1 MGAFADRLLKL
12 KEEAGDPSY
21 AEMSA
26 RLGAAASKSSL
37 ASAAQGRKLP
47 SWETAWE
54 FVRVLAVDRL
64 GRDPEETEREWRE
77 LWERAKAVPS
87 PDDTDT
93 DTVDGAAAPMAHDD
107 TAEAGTAHDDGAT
120 VGTADDDGAMA
131 GTAHN
136 DEPAP
141 APPTTAAEVV
151 QAPAPSARRNRVL
164 VSAMIAAAIIL
175 VGLTGFYLATTT
187 GQDDPP
193 ARTPAKDDSAFV
205 GDITYPDGSEVR
217 PGSSFKKVWR
227 IRNIGTTSWAGRR
240 LARINTGPC
249 RSPETVPIPPTAPGQ
264 TADISV
270 QVRAPDKPGNCRI
283 YWKMTDAQGQ
293 ELFPDKRPVFLDV
306 RVSAP

>member
-1 MGAFADRLLKL
+1 VGAFADRLLRL

-64 GRDPEETEREWRE
+64 GRDPEETGREWRE

-87 PDDTDT
+87 TEDAAS
-93 DTVDGAAAPMAHDD
+93 VEGAAAD
-107 TAEAGTAHDDGAT
+107 
-120 VGTADDDGAMA
+120 
-131 GTAHN
+131 

-141 APPTTAAEVV
+141 APPTTTAEAVKAPAPPTTTAEVV
-151 QAPAPSARRNRVL
+151 KAPAPSARRNRVL
-164 VSAMIAAAIIL
+164 VSVIIAIMM
-175 VGLTGFYLATTT
+175 VGLTGFYLATKA

-193 ARTPAKDDSAFV
+193 TPPAASTPAKDDSEFV

-227 IRNIGTTSWAGRR
+227 IRNIGTTSWAGRQ
-240 LARINTGPC
+240 LARINAGPC
-249 RSPETVPIPPTAPGQ
+249 RSPKTVRIPPTAPGQ
-264 TADISV
+264 TADIAV
-270 QVRAPDKPGNCRI
+270 QVRAPDKPGTCRI

-293 ELFPDKRPVFLDV
+293 ELFPHKRPVFLDV

>member
-64 GRDPEETEREWRE
+64 ERDPEETEREWRE
-77 LWERAKAVPS
+77 LWERAKAV
-87 PDDTDT
+87 D
-93 DTVDGAAAPMAHDD
+93 
-107 TAEAGTAHDDGAT
+107 TAHDDGGA
-120 VGTADDDGAMA
+120 VDTALD
-131 GTAHN
+131 

-141 APPTTAAEVV
+141 APPTATAEGV

-164 VSAMIAAAIIL
+164 VSSIIAVAIIM
-175 VGLTGFYLATTT
+175 VGLTGFYFSTTA

-193 ARTPAKDDSAFV
+193 VRTPAKDDSEFV

-249 RSPETVPIPPTAPGQ
+249 RSPETVPIPPTAPGR
-264 TADISV
+264 TADIAV

-283 YWKMTDAQGQ
+283 YWKMTDARGQ

-306 RVSAP
+306 RVTAP

>member
-1 MGAFADRLLKL
+1 
-12 KEEAGDPSY
+12 
-21 AEMSA
+21 MSA

-77 LWERAKAVPS
+77 LWEHAKAVPS
-87 PDDTDT
+87 TDDA
-93 DTVDGAAAPMAHDD
+93 DTVGGAAVDM
-107 TAEAGTAHDDGAT
+107 AHDDGA
-120 VGTADDDGAMA
+120 AA
-131 GTAHN
+131 GTAHG

-141 APPTTAAEVV
+141 APSATTAEVV
-151 QAPAPSARRNRVL
+151 QAPVPSARRNRVL
-164 VSAMIAAAIIL
+164 ISAMIVVAIIM
-175 VGLTGFYLATTT
+175 VGLTGFYLVTNA
-187 GQDDPP
+187 GQDEPP
-193 ARTPAKDDSAFV
+193 APPAASTPAKDDSAFV

-227 IRNIGTTSWAGRR
+227 IRNIGTTSWTGRR

-249 RSPETVPIPPTAPGQ
+249 RSPETVLIPPTAPGQ
-264 TADISV
+264 TADIAV

-293 ELFPDKRPVFLDV
+293 ELFPNKRPVFLDV
-306 RVSAP
+306 RVTAP

>member
-64 GRDPEETEREWRE
+64 GRDPEATEREWRE
-77 LWERAKAVPS
+77 LWESAKAVPS
-87 PDDTDT
+87 TD
-93 DTVDGAAAPMAHDD
+93 
-107 TAEAGTAHDDGAT
+107 
-120 VGTADDDGAMA
+120 
-131 GTAHN
+131 

-141 APPTTAAEVV
+141 APPTIATEVV
-151 QAPAPSARRNRVL
+151 QAPVPFARRNRVL
-164 VSAMIAAAIIL
+164 ISAMIATAIIL
-175 VGLTGFYLATTT
+175 VGLGGFYLTTNAT
-187 GQDDPP
+187 QDDPP
-193 ARTPAKDDSAFV
+193 APPTASTPAKDDSAFV

-249 RSPETVPIPPTAPGQ
+249 RSPESVPIPPTAPGQ
-264 TADISV
+264 TADIAV

-283 YWKMTDAQGQ
+283 YWKMTDAQGR